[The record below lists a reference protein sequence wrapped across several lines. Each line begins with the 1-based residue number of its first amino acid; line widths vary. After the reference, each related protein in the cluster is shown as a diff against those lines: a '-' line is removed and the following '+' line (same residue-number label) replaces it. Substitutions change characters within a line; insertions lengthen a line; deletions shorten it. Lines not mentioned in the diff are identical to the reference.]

1 MDDTS
6 KPLPMA
12 FEHSMTVYRAMENQA
27 SVEDLNEEGA
37 TGLVYDGFT
46 TNLIIK
52 ELHFSVPFYTTIIRD
67 LKRMDC
73 IRQLR
78 RGGSTTSSR
87 WLLMQPPTVE
97 LFTKMKAIK
106 DTDATP
112 ETQRMSDVVRRLGIL
127 EEQMGALM
135 AAHAVDSVVGDD
147 DNYGGLANL

>member
-1 MDDTS
+1 MDEALDNTS
-6 KPLPMA
+6 DNTKPLPMA
-12 FEHSMTVYRAMENQA
+12 FEHSITVYRAMENQA

-106 DTDATP
+106 DTGKSILNEPVVTEKPADTP
-112 ETQRMSDVVRRLGIL
+112 PPADTAPKADDT
-127 EEQMGALM
+127 EE
-135 AAHAVDSVVGDD
+135 S
-147 DNYGGLANL
+147 